1 MNALLKIAI
10 SEIQSDIS
18 TIENDVAIYEE
29 VNFENRAD
37 TIDFIDFHIL
47 DRIKGLQQVAE
58 QGEHLEMLRQVAEKV
73 KLNLEE
79 IDLNL
84 FKQIRQNIA
93 SGTSLT
99 FKELIDRYVRVS
111 LSDNNLP
118 DKIGYDNL
126 DVFVNG
132 LLAYNTIPEPILSRT
147 PEMVFYQQ
155 TPARIILE
163 LIEQAQ
169 LEPDDVFFDIGSGL
183 GQVGIIVNLISNA
196 TTYGIEYEPAYCNYA
211 KTCASDLN
219 LLNVHF
225 INTDARKADYSQ
237 GTVFFMYT
245 PFKGSM
251 LNDMLLI
258 LQKESQNR
266 PIRVFTYGPCS
277 SQLTRYNWLTC
288 VNGDENNPY
297 KLYEFKSLNT
307 SKY

>member
-1 MNALLKIAI
+1 MDGLLKIVI

-18 TIENDVAIYEE
+18 TIENDVTIYEE
-29 VNFENRAD
+29 VNFEKRED

-58 QGEHLEMLRQVAEKV
+58 QGEHLEMLRQVAEKL

-84 FKQIRQNIA
+84 FKQIRQNIV

-99 FKELIDRYVRVS
+99 FKESIDQYIRVN

-126 DVFVNG
+126 DAFING
-132 LLAYNTIPEPILSRT
+132 LLTNNTIPEPILSRT
-147 PEMVFYQQ
+147 SEMVFYQQ

-163 LIEQAQ
+163 LTELAQ
-169 LEPDDVFFDIGSGL
+169 LRPDDVFFDIGSGL
-183 GQVGIIVNLISNA
+183 GQVGILINLISKA

-211 KTCASDLN
+211 KACASELN

-245 PFKGSM
+245 PFEGSM

-288 VNGDENNPY
+288 VNGDGNNPY
-297 KLYEFKSLNT
+297 KLYEFRNLHN
-307 SKY
+307 